1 MCTINIFNINVA
13 IQQGETI
20 VYSGRNDEK
29 HHGGVAILMNRNVT
43 KAMLEYAPVNEWI
56 IRARFQAKQEKLTS
70 MQCWCFDIWSR
81 CWRENRFLSSSTIW
95 DRKSTKTW
103 RNNSNGWL

>member
-29 HHGGVAILMNRNVT
+29 HHGGVAIIMNRNVA
-43 KAMLEYAPVNEWI
+43 KAMLEYAPVNERII

-70 MQCWCFDIWSR
+70 MQC
-81 CWRENRFLSSSTIW
+81 
-95 DRKSTKTW
+95 
-103 RNNSNGWL
+103 